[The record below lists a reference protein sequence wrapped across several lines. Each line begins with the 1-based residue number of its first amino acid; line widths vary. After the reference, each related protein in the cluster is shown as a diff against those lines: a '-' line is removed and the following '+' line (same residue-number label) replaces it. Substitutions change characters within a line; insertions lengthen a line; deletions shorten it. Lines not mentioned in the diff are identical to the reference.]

1 MNTFFKFY
9 AIVFFLSLN
18 TQVSGQN
25 IKTTD
30 IKGTIIN
37 INPSS
42 LGLGNVDNTSD
53 INKPI
58 SNAVQTALNNKQ
70 NSLSG
75 NGFVKVSGT
84 SVIYDNSNYLS
95 SISSSNVI
103 AALGYT
109 PYNSSNP
116 NGYLNSVSWSQVN
129 SKPSFST
136 VATSGDYNDLSNRP
150 TIPTNTNQLVNGSG
164 FITGSYLPLSG
175 GTVSGDIYANGFFMN
190 SDKRLKNIVSQN
202 GDMIVFT
209 WKDNRDDRIHYGYIA
224 QEIEK
229 KMPQQ
234 VTISNEYL
242 SVNYIEVLVAKVNAL
257 EIEVQ
262 NLKKKLKIK

>member
-1 MNTFFKFY
+1 MNTLYKFF
-9 AIVFFLSLN
+9 ALVFLSSNIQALS
-18 TQVSGQN
+18 QS

-30 IKGTIIN
+30 IKGTIVTIN
-37 INPSS
+37 SSS

-53 INKPI
+53 LNKPLSI
-58 SNAVQTALNNKQ
+58 AVQNALNNKQ

-75 NGFVKVSGT
+75 NGFVKVSGS
-84 SVIYDNSNYLS
+84 SVSYDNTNYLS

-103 AALGYT
+103 TALGYT

-116 NGYLNSVSWSQVN
+116 NGYLNSVSWSQVS
-129 SKPSFST
+129 SKPSFAT
-136 VATSGDYNDLSNRP
+136 VATSGNYNDLSNRP
-150 TIPTNTNQLVNGSG
+150 TIPTNTNQLANGAG
-164 FITGSYLPLSG
+164 FITGNYLPLSG
-175 GTVSGDIYANGFFMN
+175 GTVNGDIYANAFFIN
-190 SDKRLKNIVSQN
+190 SDKRLKNIISQN
-202 GDMIVFT
+202 GDMIVFK

-234 VTISNEYL
+234 VTISENQYL

-257 EIEVQ
+257 EIEIKT
-262 NLKKKLKIK
+262 LKEKLKRK